1 MQVVVQVQALVLLA
15 LVLLVL
21 LVVLLVR
28 LVRLVLILMLLVLL
42 VQQPAKATA
51 PEGDTSHYH
60 RWPAAP
66 AARPHR

>member
-1 MQVVVQVQALVLLA
+1 MQVVVQVQVQALVLLA

-21 LVVLLVR
+21 LVR
-28 LVRLVLILMLLVLL
+28 LVLLVLILMLLVLL

-51 PEGDTSHYH
+51 PEGDTSHHH

>member
-15 LVLLVL
+15 LVLLV
-21 LVVLLVR
+21 VLLVR
-28 LVRLVLILMLLVLL
+28 LVLLVLILMLLVLL

-51 PEGDTSHYH
+51 PEGDTFHHH